1 MTLAVFCHL
10 AVRLLICQREMTRLI
25 MSNPRCCPE
34 CGLPMP
40 SANEGAGCPHCLLR
54 MAMGEELEPTA
65 EAPKRTRLF
74 GNYELLSEIAR
85 GGMGVVFRAR
95 EIGLNR
101 IVALKM
107 IQPGHLPSPEAW
119 ARFQTEI
126 TASSRLNHPNIVPLY
141 ETGSVGG
148 AQFFTMRFVEG
159 GTLAAR
165 IDSLRSGVAAGST
178 LRTTR
183 DQQVPMVR
191 LMIDVA
197 RAVHHAHQRGVLHR
211 DLKPS
216 NILLDDE
223 GRPLVADFGVAK
235 MFSQDHTATMTQA
248 VLGSPNYMAP
258 ELADGRGGDVTV
270 ETDVYGLGA
279 VLYEALT
286 GTPPFLARTPLE
298 TIRLVLDTDPA
309 SPCKWNPGI
318 DADLETICLKCL
330 QKDPAAR
337 YESAVELAADLDRWL
352 QRLPIRARPV
362 GMVGSAMRWCRRHPG
377 LATVTSL
384 LLLTLVLVA
393 VGASIAALRI
403 RHAEQ
408 AVVVQLRES
417 LLDQLRVLRSSPVRD
432 GQTSSRDLL
441 RQAVSLGG
449 DDDYRVRLRDEAL
462 ATFAQPNVIFRAIQS
477 DDAAEPRRVLLD
489 PTQQNIA
496 RITDDAV
503 TLTPVAGGAA
513 KRLLDAEPGAQ
524 LDSFSPDGRYLAIRD
539 ANRIEIYDVTT
550 TETVSAFRA
559 DLINKQMELKEDVRA
574 RSVLSAGTR
583 THVYAFASKV
593 PLLALEQDDCQVSL
607 HELPSGEEKKR
618 IKFTPDASQQGP
630 HGFSA
635 LRLSPDGKLLA
646 CARAADHFIE
656 VVEVDTGR
664 VRWRK
669 QQTDRVMA
677 LEWQPRFTRLIA
689 AMQDGRMVVMRD
701 NNGEVISTL
710 LAPSA
715 AYDLVIR
722 DDSILL
728 ASACADQRI
737 RLWDMISMRL
747 LFETE
752 HEGRGL
758 VFSPDEKQFRLGTVF
773 QGGRVGWL
781 SIDPPRFF
789 RESVV
794 AAAAMDIRDCAYHS
808 AGDLII
814 FSHAD
819 RIGFAKGTSRGPRGG
834 MTVSGVP
841 VFALD
846 PRGDF
851 MLVKGAKGITQ
862 HPFTREQEG
871 AVLDNPATRIA
882 LPGSDWR
889 AITISADGEHIW
901 AADGKT
907 SLLHGH
913 TRRLT
918 GEPLTLGPYPS
929 VNALAVSPDGH
940 HVAGSSNL
948 LLETKIW
955 DTRTRTEILKLRSGR
970 QQRLTF
976 SPDGRW
982 FAAHGDVFDLRRT
995 SDWQSVALPYSGPR
1009 PTLGAAAFSHDSR
1022 LLAVLENQSRIR
1034 LFDLFENRSMGQ
1046 LVAPEPRNFHALAFS
1061 PDGYHLV
1068 VACTGGRLRVWNLK
1082 NCHDE
1087 IESLGM
1093 RW

>member
-1 MTLAVFCHL
+1 
-10 AVRLLICQREMTRLI
+10 MTRLI

-40 SANEGAGCPHCLLR
+40 SANEGAGCPRCLLR
-54 MAMGEELEPTA
+54 MAMGEDIGPD
-65 EAPKRTRLF
+65 APPAKPPRMF
-74 GNYELLSEIAR
+74 GGYELVEEIAR

-95 EIGLNR
+95 EVSLGR
-101 IVALKM
+101 EVALKM

-126 TASSRLNHPNIVPLY
+126 AATSRLNHAHIVPLY
-141 ETGSVGG
+141 ESGDVGG
-148 AQFFTMRFVEG
+148 TQFFTMRLVEG
-159 GTLAAR
+159 GTLASKIVA
-165 IDSLRSGVAAGST
+165 LRGEHPPGTVRS
-178 LRTTR
+178 TTR
-183 DQQVPMVR
+183 EEQSAMAR

-197 RAVHHAHQRGVLHR
+197 RAVHYAHQRGVLHR

-216 NILLDDE
+216 NILLDEE
-223 GRPLVADFGVAK
+223 GQPLVADFGVAK

-258 ELADGRGGDVTV
+258 ELADGRGSDVTV

-337 YESAVELAADLDRWL
+337 YDSALDFAADLGRWL

-362 GMVGSAMRWCRRHPG
+362 GMAGSAWRWCRRHPA
-377 LATVTSL
+377 LAVMTSL
-384 LLLTLVLVA
+384 LLVTLVLVA
-393 VGASIAALRI
+393 VGASIAAVRI
-403 RHAEQ
+403 RRAEQ

-417 LLDQLRVLRSSPVRD
+417 LLDQLRVLRSSPVRE
-432 GQTSSRDLL
+432 GRTSSRDLL

-462 ATFAQPNVIFRAIQS
+462 ATFAQPNVVFRALQS
-477 DDAAEPRRVLLD
+477 VSAAEPRRVLLD
-489 PTQQNIA
+489 PLQQNIA
-496 RITDDAV
+496 RITDDV
-503 TLTPVAGGAA
+503 ITLTPAAGGAA
-513 KRLLDAEPGAQ
+513 KRLLEADPGAQ
-524 LDSFSPDGRYLAIRD
+524 LDSFSPDGRYLAVRD
-539 ANRIEIYDVTT
+539 ASRIEIHDVTN
-550 TETVSAFRA
+550 TETINAFRA
-559 DLINKQMELKEDVRA
+559 DLANKQMGLKEEIRA
-574 RSVLSAGTR
+574 RSVLSAGTS
-583 THVYAFASKV
+583 THVYSFASKA
-593 PLLALEQDDCQVSL
+593 PLLALEQDDCQISL
-607 HELPSGEEKKR
+607 HELPSGEENKR
-618 IKFTPDASQQGP
+618 IKLTPDASKQGP
-630 HGFSA
+630 HGFSS
-635 LRLSPDGKLLA
+635 LRLSPDGRLLA

-656 VVEVDTGR
+656 VVEIDTGR

-669 QQTDRVMA
+669 QQTDRILA
-677 LEWQPRFTRLIA
+677 LEWQPRFGRLIA
-689 AMQDGRMVVMRD
+689 AMQDGKLVVMKEI
-701 NNGEVISTL
+701 NGEVISTL
-710 LAPSA
+710 LAPSP

-722 DDSILL
+722 DDNILL

-737 RLWDMISMRL
+737 RLWDMISLRL

-758 VFSPDEKQFRLGTVF
+758 AFSPDEKQLRLGTVF
-773 QGGRVGWL
+773 QGGRAGWL

-794 AAAAMDIRDCAYHS
+794 AAASMDIRNCAYH
-808 AGDLII
+808 ATGDLII
-814 FSHAD
+814 FSHTD
-819 RIGFAKGTSRGPRGG
+819 RIGFASGITRGPRGG
-834 MTVSGVP
+834 MSVSGVP

-851 MLVKGAKGITQ
+851 MLVKGASGITR
-862 HPFTREQEG
+862 HIFTRSPQG
-871 AVLDNPATRIA
+871 AVLDNPATRVA

-889 AITISADGEHIW
+889 AIAISADGEHIW

-907 SLLHGH
+907 NLLQGH
-913 TRRLT
+913 NRSFK
-918 GEPLTLGPYPS
+918 GEPLTLGPHPS
-929 VNALAVSPDGH
+929 VNALAVSPDGR
-940 HVAGSSNL
+940 HVVSSSSL
-948 LLETKIW
+948 LLETMIW
-955 DTRTRTEILKLRSGR
+955 DTQTRAGILKMRTGR

-982 FAAHGDVFDLRRT
+982 LAVHGDVFELTRT
-995 SDWQSVALPYSGPR
+995 ADWQAITLPYSGPR

-1034 LFDLFENRSMGQ
+1034 LFDLVENRSMGQ
-1046 LVAPEPRNFHALAFS
+1046 LVAPEPLTLHAHAFS
-1061 PDGYHLV
+1061 PDGHHLV
-1068 VACTGGRLRVWNLK
+1068 VACASGRLRVWDLK
-1082 NCHDE
+1082 NCRDE

-1093 RW
+1093 KW